1 MKNSNWK
8 YKIGVDIFS
17 FVPLTIVLLVFGGVT
32 VWLKIADNGVFL
44 FTGFI
49 SVILV
54 ILAIYNIYRL
64 FSSKLFISEEG
75 FYHKTNIYNGKFYNY
90 SDIKE
95 AWISEGRNV
104 NGVINKYLNY
114 RTSDGTVVK
123 YFFTSQ
129 YTEEIEYLVSQ
140 INKES
145 ENQNEE

>member
-1 MKNSNWK
+1 MTNKQWK
-8 YKIGVDIFS
+8 YKIGVDSFS
-17 FVPLTIVLLVFGGVT
+17 FVPLTIALVVFGGVT
-32 VWLKIADNGVFL
+32 VWLKIADNGIFL

-49 SVILV
+49 SAVLIIIAL
-54 ILAIYNIYRL
+54 YNIYRL
-64 FSSKLFISEEG
+64 FASKLLIAEDG
-75 FYHKTNIYNGKFYNY
+75 FYHKIHLGNGKFYNY

>member
-1 MKNSNWK
+1 MKNKIWK
-8 YKIGVDIFS
+8 YKIGVDTFS
-17 FVPLTIVLLVFGGVT
+17 FVPLTISLVVFTGVT
-32 VWLKIADNGVFL
+32 VWLKIADNGIFL

-49 SVILV
+49 SAVLIIIAL
-54 ILAIYNIYRL
+54 YNIYRL
-64 FSSKLFISEEG
+64 FASKLLIAEDG
-75 FYHKTNIYNGKFYNY
+75 FYHQTKISNGKFYNY

-140 INKES
+140 INRES
-145 ENQNEE
+145 GNQNEE

>member
-1 MKNSNWK
+1 MKNKIWK
-8 YKIGVDIFS
+8 YKIGVDTFS
-17 FVPLTIVLLVFGGVT
+17 FIPLTIALVVFGGVT
-32 VWLKIADNGVFL
+32 VWLKIADNGIFL

-49 SVILV
+49 SAVLIIIAL
-54 ILAIYNIYRL
+54 YNIYRL
-64 FSSKLFISEEG
+64 FASKLLIAEDG
-75 FYHKTNIYNGKFYNY
+75 FYHQINIGNGKFYNY

-114 RTSDGTVVK
+114 RTSDGAVVK

-140 INKES
+140 ISEES